1 MRTGTSNEADGHFD
15 RSPGAMNLELI
26 MYPFLFAAIYFQ
38 AFLLVTFLSRPAI
51 AMRERPASLKTPNV
65 AMVVPC
71 WNEEKTVRATVE
83 SLLALEYPKEHLQI
97 YLVNDGSTDGTKA
110 VMDSFEGNPQITII
124 HKENGGKHTAINLAM
139 EQAQNAEFIG
149 CLDADSF
156 VAPDA
161 LREIISCFDD
171 ERVAAATPAM
181 SIYKPTS
188 WIESMQH
195 AEFVLG
201 IAVRHILAAVNGL
214 YVTPGP
220 FSLYRRS
227 VVLSLGGFSY
237 GHQTED
243 MEMALRIQKAG
254 YRIDSAPRARVYTKA
269 PRSVPA
275 LVKQRT
281 RWTSGFLRN
290 MTREYRS
297 LVGNPHHGALGVI
310 VLPLG
315 FLAII
320 GGLTTFLTLIYQ
332 MVKVSIETFTLTA
345 GVPLSYTVS
354 TWIPNFD
361 TAGFYSFPVTV
372 FMAMSVTAMIG
383 AIAFI
388 IVGKQISKTPG
399 KLSLGIVTYLFLYSL
414 ISPFWLLRSVRDV
427 AFNTKRG
434 WRA

>member
-1 MRTGTSNEADGHFD
+1 M
-15 RSPGAMNLELI
+15 
-26 MYPFLFAAIYFQ
+26 
-38 AFLLVTFLSRPAI
+38 
-51 AMRERPASLKTPNV
+51 
-65 AMVVPC
+65 
-71 WNEEKTVRATVE
+71 
-83 SLLALEYPKEHLQI
+83 
-97 YLVNDGSTDGTKA
+97 
-110 VMDSFEGNPQITII
+110 
-124 HKENGGKHTAINLAM
+124 
-139 EQAQNAEFIG
+139 
-149 CLDADSF
+149 
-156 VAPDA
+156 
-161 LREIISCFDD
+161 
-171 ERVAAATPAM
+171 
-181 SIYKPTS
+181 
-188 WIESMQH
+188 
-195 AEFVLG
+195 
-201 IAVRHILAAVNGL
+201 VRHTLAAVNGL

-227 VVLSLGGFSY
+227 VILSLGGFSY

-297 LVGNPHHGALGVI
+297 LVGNPRHGALGVI

-320 GGLTTFLTLIYQ
+320 GGLMTFATLVYHLT
-332 MVKVSIETFTLTA
+332 KATIEAFTLTA
-345 GVPLSYTVS
+345 GVPLSYTIS
-354 TWIPNFD
+354 TWIPNFEAD
-361 TAGFYSFPVTV
+361 GLLSLPVTV
-372 FMAMSVTAMIG
+372 FMAMSMTAMIG

-388 IVGKQISKTPG
+388 IVGKRISKTPG
-399 KLSLGIVTYLFLYSL
+399 ELFVGIFAYLFFYSL

-427 AFNTKRG
+427 ALNTKRG